1 MATYTLAFM
10 TTEARYPLDH
20 LARLSGVP
28 ERQIRE
34 LVRLRLLPAPSSQ
47 GRGATYGTE
56 HLDRLRA
63 WKALRSK
70 VPASTTN
77 DQLRVLL
84 NKLSDKGLLRVIAEG
99 KIPFDLIDDQKQEVT
114 IGVAESMTGRVAS
127 LSRES
132 GSSPDERIAETY
144 AANQEALAYLSSLPR
159 APRLVMP
166 SVTSAP
172 RLELDLSTADRTDAG
187 LPLDRLREALQD
199 YVDEHAAEVR
209 VKLPRAETWQRVT
222 IGRDLEIA
230 ARGPLL
236 PDEIQ
241 LLETVGQLLQQA
253 IYRKEK

>member
-1 MATYTLAFM
+1 M
-10 TTEARYPLDH
+10 TTDTRYPLDH

-70 VPASTTN
+70 VPTGTTN
-77 DQLRVLL
+77 DQIRILL

-99 KIPFDLIDDQKQEVT
+99 KIPFDLIDDQKQDVT
-114 IGVAESMTGRVAS
+114 IGTTGSAPSFLARMFRSQEPSSDSESRVF
-127 LSRES
+127 E
-132 GSSPDERIAETY
+132 GEP
-144 AANQEALAYLSSLPR
+144 ANQEALTYLAQLR
-159 APRLVMP
+159 GVPRLVMP
-166 SVTSAP
+166 SVSSAP
-172 RLELDLSTADRTDAG
+172 RLEVTLEAG
-187 LPLDRLREALQD
+187 QSEAVVPLERLQSALAD
-199 YVDEHAAEVR
+199 YVATHAAEVR
-209 VKLPRAETWQRVT
+209 VKPPESETWHRVT
-222 IGRDLEIA
+222 VSRDLEIS
-230 ARGPLL
+230 ARGPLM

-241 LLETVGQLLQQA
+241 LLETIGQLLQQA